1 MFVASTHDYILFFTN
16 MGQVYW
22 QKVYDIPQLSRQSK
36 GRAIINLLS
45 MRTGETLASFIP
57 VREFDE
63 KRQLVFAT
71 AQGTIKKTALSAF
84 SQPKKGGIIAIN
96 LEKGDRLIDVVISSG
111 NDEIVLGTRDG
122 MSIRFKETDAR
133 SMGRDTTGVRGIHL
147 RKGDTVVGLS
157 LVDPNAA
164 LLTVCENGHGK
175 RTEFSEYR
183 TQSRGGIGLIN
194 IKTSDRNG
202 KVVAMM
208 TVRDGDEL
216 MIITQQ
222 GQIMRI
228 GIDPQ
233 SIRPIG
239 RATQGV
245 RVIRLNEG
253 DKLVAV
259 ARVAAE
265 DAGEEGENG
274 TEAVNGGDGK

>member
-1 MFVASTHDYILFFTN
+1 M
-16 MGQVYW
+16 
-22 QKVYDIPQLSRQSK
+22 SRQSK
-36 GRAIINLLS
+36 GRAIVNLLS
-45 MRTGETLASFIP
+45 LRAGETIASFIP

-71 AQGTIKKTALSAF
+71 AQGTIKKTALAAF
-84 SQPKKGGIIAIN
+84 CHPKRGGIIAIH
-96 LEKGDRLIDVVISSG
+96 LDKGDNLIDVLTSSG

-122 MSIRFKETDAR
+122 MAIRFKETDVR
-133 SMGRDTTGVRGIHL
+133 SMGRDATGVRGISL
-147 RKGDTVVGLS
+147 RKGDLVIGTA
-157 LVDPNAA
+157 LVDTSAT

-194 IKTSDRNG
+194 IRTSDRNG
-202 KVVAMM
+202 KVVGMM

-216 MIITQQ
+216 MLVTQA
-222 GQIMRI
+222 GQMMRI
-228 GIDPQ
+228 GVDSK

-245 RVIRLNEG
+245 RIIRLNDD
-253 DKLVAV
+253 DKLVAM

-265 DAGEEGENG
+265 QEGEEGENG
-274 TEAVNGGDGK
+274 GNGE